1 MSAGEQTYLI
11 IAIGAFALFALTMFY
26 LDMTTHSHPTK

>member
-11 IAIGAFALFALTMFY
+11 VAIGAFALFAMSVFY
-26 LDMTTHSHPTK
+26 FDVTTNKAK

>member
-11 IAIGAFALFALTMFY
+11 IAIGAFALFAVTMFF
-26 LDMTTHSHPTK
+26 LDVTTHKHPAK